1 MRFER
6 YGNKYNNV
14 KQNYN
19 GSRYDSKK
27 EATYA
32 KELDLRI
39 AAKDIKEYTRQFP
52 LELRVN
58 GKLICKWKIDFAVK
72 NMDDSITFIEVK
84 GFETYDYI
92 LKRKLFEALQ
102 QEMFPGSELIIIK

>member
-6 YGNKYNNV
+6 KGLKYNNV

-32 KELDLRI
+32 AQLDLLI
-39 AAKDIKEYTRQFP
+39 KAKEIKGYERQFP
-52 LELRVN
+52 LKMYVN
-58 GKLICKWKIDFAVK
+58 GKHVTTWRVDFKVENK
-72 NMDDSITFIEVK
+72 DGVIEFHEVK
-84 GFETYDYI
+84 GFPTPEYN

-102 QEMFPGSELIIIK
+102 QEMYPGSELIIIK

>member
-1 MRFER
+1 MRFEKR
-6 YGNKYNNV
+6 GLKYSNV

-27 EATYA
+27 EATFA
-32 KELDLRI
+32 QQLDLRI
-39 AAKDIKEYTRQFP
+39 KAKDIKSYERQYP

-58 GKLICKWKIDFAVK
+58 GKLITKWKIDFKVINK
-72 NMDDSITFIEVK
+72 DDSITFYEVK

-92 LKRKLFEALQ
+92 LKRKLFEAMQ
-102 QEMFPGSELIIIK
+102 QDMYPGSELIIIK

>member
-6 YGNKYNNV
+6 FGSKYNNV

-39 AAKDIKEYTRQFP
+39 AAKDIKGYERQFP
-52 LELRVN
+52 LKMYVN
-58 GKLICKWKIDFAVK
+58 GKHITTWKVDFK
-72 NMDDSITFIEVK
+72 IENMDGTIEFHEVK
-84 GFETYDYI
+84 GFATDVYN

-102 QEMFPGSELIIIK
+102 QEMYPGSELIIIK